1 MTQLPTITDRLV
13 GAAEESARNRE
24 VVAGRVANPFDQ
36 LYFTED
42 GKPTFEK
49 PNTGFFGAIGAN
61 IFLSQEATDSLGFG
75 GQAVLRSG
83 AEMFSDFNDG
93 GLRAPIARVGDSL
106 ILNGENIP
114 FSQATAKQAFQTL
127 SPATQLTLEM
137 NGYGEEN
144 LLFLGIKTA
153 EDLETRWSSI
163 VQGTRAR
170 QALESFNENAGGLAR
185 AGVVVG
191 DFVTNIVT
199 DPIAIAGVVLTAG
212 TTTAAREGAKQTARA
227 TLRNYLTDGVV
238 RSVVARTGLAEKR
251 AASRLLFWGSGA
263 AYAGGMNIGYQ
274 AGQQQYDIEN
284 GLREASEGIS
294 VDPIQAGIAGIVGGF
309 FGEVGFRSAGLAP
322 KPVTRE
328 SYRAF
333 TDVDDFASHMM
344 SRDERLGF
352 RSKDELIRDID
363 IEAYETIEEFAK
375 NTLNTKQFRNLVDTL
390 AADEEVGEIN
400 IPNLA
405 AFMLLLPDGDELNRF
420 LANKGEIVPG
430 TKFSKLTTEV
440 RELEPKARDAE
451 ARGYKDT
458 AKSLRRK
465 LNTLVNERQLHIEN
479 NLNITKDNDTPV
491 AQIVQEIAGQI
502 PIAANNTSS
511 GRIARIQQISDEG
524 LRKASEQTRVRTI
537 TPAMMDVLNK
547 TGGAILNPLQRTR
560 MAMHSDDDTERYIS
574 LMHSLIDHTGFDHTE
589 MAVNA
594 KGVRILSVNDRVR
607 EFEQTKMHDIR
618 REFNKVTRGFTEE
631 QNQELGFM
639 VMRALDTGTV
649 GDLPKEY
656 QKLARLYKKGME
668 DLGTRGVRS
677 GYLGH
682 KLDNFVAFN
691 YNRQA
696 DYAMDTFVDQFLN
709 HYRQP
714 FDPDIPS
721 SQVNYNALER
731 MGYARRDGSVHV
743 PKGDVFDDLPKRV
756 SEIPDDL
763 MDDYREALE
772 ESLIKDGEAAFTRLT
787 GHHERLS
794 VDPDDPQIRQNKR
807 LRPNNQN
814 ARRIEQSFYLTDE
827 MRGSG
832 LVDYD
837 LMKSV
842 DSYFRTT
849 GYNILRDEALGEFY
863 GQPVRYTEWTRAMK
877 NLAQNNKGAQDA
889 LDRLMATDIVQAGRF
904 RVNDDGAVLAATL
917 QNVVSSIV
925 SAGITPTIGS
935 VELSGAILRNVV
947 TPKTVTDYVASIGE
961 SLKAMRTDDA
971 KTLGLLFE
979 GETNRFTGSAAE
991 FTGESARDSLLVRG
1005 TASLNRA
1012 SRIISGERFW
1022 TTASKAIHLTTSYSK
1037 LYRRRKKLDKLRG
1050 LSRRFDDMKDLKGS
1064 ARAAGID
1071 PDELLRLRSFGIFD
1085 DDMLDIAEKLTEIDP
1100 KALRDRTKLNKAAGD
1115 LDTDDLKKAA
1125 ELDRRLTRMAAD
1137 DAESFVATP
1146 TANSKVTFD
1155 SPIVNML
1162 TQFTS
1167 FGRTFQ
1173 NRMYARAAMAP
1184 YHRQAGGFSFLVAA
1198 EITNSVIRDLL
1209 YNGHSLE
1216 TIQESWEDDP
1226 KKNLALVLTRL
1237 PLWNPMNPVPLI
1249 AAGMAGGQQFG
1260 LGNLTG
1266 APALSMTSRALG
1278 AMQQTG
1284 KALLEGDEIP
1294 ESAVRT
1300 FNRVMPGNNFWFTR
1314 MINEGIEG
1322 FQEDDDR

>member
-13 GAAEESARNRE
+13 SAAEESAQNRE

-42 GKPTFEK
+42 GNPTFEK
-49 PNTGFFGAIGAN
+49 PETGFFGAIGKS

-83 AEMFSDFNDG
+83 AEMFSDLNDG
-93 GLRAPIARVGDSL
+93 GLAAPIARVGDNL
-106 ILNGENIP
+106 LLDGENIP

-127 SPATQLTLEM
+127 PPATQLTLDM
-137 NGYGEEN
+137 NGYGAES

-153 EDLETRWSSI
+153 EDLDSRWSSI

-170 QALESFNENAGGLAR
+170 QALESFNENASGLAR

-191 DFVTNIVT
+191 DFATNIIT
-199 DPIAIAGVVLTAG
+199 DPIAIAGLVFTAG
-212 TTTAAREGAKQTARA
+212 STTAAREGAKQGARA
-227 TLRNYLTDGVV
+227 SLRRYLSDGVV

-251 AASRLLFWGSGA
+251 QASRLLFWGSGA

-284 GLREASEGIS
+284 GLREASEGVAI
-294 VDPIQAGIAGIVGGF
+294 DLFQAGLAGSLGVL
-309 FGEVGFRSAGLAP
+309 FGEIGFRSAGLSP
-322 KPVTRE
+322 KPITRE

-333 TDVDDFASHMM
+333 TDVDDFASHVM

-363 IEAYETIEEFAK
+363 IEAYDTIEEFAK
-375 NTLNTKQFRNLVDTL
+375 STLNTKQFRNLVDTL
-390 AADEEVGEIN
+390 AADEEVGEID
-400 IPNLA
+400 ISNLA
-405 AFMLLLPDGDELNRF
+405 SFMLLLPDGEELSAF
-420 LANKGEIVPG
+420 LAKKGDAVSH
-430 TKFSKLTTEV
+430 TKFSKLTSDII
-440 RELEPKARDAE
+440 ELEPKVRDAE
-451 ARGYKDT
+451 AKGLKDT

-465 LNTLVNERQLHIEN
+465 LNTLVNARQLHIEN
-479 NLNITKDNDTPV
+479 NLNITKDNSTPV
-491 AQIVQEIAGQI
+491 AQVVQEIAGQI
-502 PIAANNTSS
+502 PVGANNTSS

-537 TPAMMDVLNK
+537 TPAMMDTLNK

-594 KGVRILSVNDRVR
+594 KGIRIRSVHDRVR
-607 EFEQTKMHDIR
+607 EFEQTKVHDIR
-618 REFNKVTRGFTEE
+618 REFDVVTKGFTSE
-631 QNQELGFM
+631 QNQDLGFQ
-639 VMRALDTGTV
+639 VMKAVDTGTI
-649 GDLPKEY
+649 GDLPQEY
-656 QKLARLYKKGME
+656 QKLARLYKRGMD

-677 GYLGH
+677 GYLAH

-696 DYAMDTFVDQFLN
+696 DYAMDTFVDQFLS
-709 HYRQP
+709 HYRQD
-714 FDPDIPS
+714 FNPDIPS

-731 MGYARRDGSVHV
+731 MGYARRDGAIHV
-743 PKGDVFDDLPKRV
+743 PKGDVFEELPKRV
-756 SEIPDDL
+756 GEIPKEI

-827 MRGSG
+827 MKGSG

-837 LMKSV
+837 LMKST

-849 GYNILRDEALGEFY
+849 GYNILRDETLGEFY
-863 GQPVRYTEWTRAMK
+863 GQPVRYTEWARAMK
-877 NLAQNNKGAQDA
+877 NLAQNNEGAQNA
-889 LDRLMATDIVQAGRF
+889 LDRLVSTDVVQAGRF
-904 RVNDDGAVLAATL
+904 RVNDDGAVAAATL

-925 SAGITPTIGS
+925 SAGIAPTIGS
-935 VELSGAILRNVV
+935 VELSGALLRNVV
-947 TPKTVTDYVASIGE
+947 TPKSLTDYVANIGE

-979 GETNRFTGSAAE
+979 RESNRFTGSAAE
-991 FTGESARDSLLVRG
+991 FTGEAARDNLLVRG

-1012 SRIISGERFW
+1012 SRIVGLERAA
-1022 TTASKAIHLTTSYSK
+1022 TTASKAMHFTTSYSK
-1037 LYRRRKKLDKLRG
+1037 LYRRRKKLDKLKG
-1050 LSRRFDDMKDLKGS
+1050 LSRRFDDMKDLKGA
-1064 ARAAGID
+1064 ARSAGID
-1071 PDELLRLRSFGIFD
+1071 PDELLRLRSFGILD
-1085 DDMLDIAEKLTEIDP
+1085 DDMLDIAEKLTDIDP
-1100 KALRDRTKLNKAAGD
+1100 KALRDRTKLNKAAGE
-1115 LDTDDLKKAA
+1115 LDSDDLKKAA
-1125 ELDRRLTRMAAD
+1125 ELDRRLTRMSAD
-1137 DAESFVATP
+1137 DAETFVATP
-1146 TANSKVTFD
+1146 TANSKVTFEN
-1155 SPIVNML
+1155 PIVNML

-1184 YHRQAGGFSFLVAA
+1184 YQRQAGGFSFLLAA

-1209 YNGHSLE
+1209 YNGHSLD
-1216 TIQESWEDDP
+1216 TIKESWEDTP
-1226 KKNLALVLTRL
+1226 KKNLALVITRL

-1266 APALSMTSRALG
+1266 APALSMTSRALV
-1278 AMQQTG
+1278 AAQQYG
-1284 KALLEGDEIP
+1284 KARINGDETP
-1294 ESAVRT
+1294 ASAART

-1314 MINEGIEG
+1314 MINEGLEG
-1322 FQEDDDR
+1322 FEEDEDR